1 MPRVTSINYRS
12 GMLSPTR
19 NHNSELPAGHPC
31 RGCPVRDVAV
41 CGALDSGELQ
51 TFRRLGCGVMLR
63 AGQSLFSE
71 GDASLSVFTVT
82 EGMLKSYKIL
92 PDGRRQVTG
101 FHLPGD
107 FVGTSVEEMHA
118 FSVEAVED
126 SRVCAFSARRFEDF
140 VEDHPPMERELYIAA
155 ARELAEAQQQMVVLG
170 RKTALE
176 RIASFFLGLS
186 ERSKSADEIELAMCR
201 SDIADYLGLTK
212 ETVSR
217 VLSDLKGSRI
227 IRLQAMDRIEILDRP
242 RLTAIASGG

>member
-1 MPRVTSINYRS
+1 
-12 GMLSPTR
+12 MLSPIR
-19 NHNSELPAGHPC
+19 NHRSDLSPGHPC
-31 RGCPVRDVAV
+31 RGCPVREVAV
-41 CGALDSGELQ
+41 CGALDNSDLQ
-51 TFRRLGCGVMLR
+51 SFRKLGCGLTVR

-71 GDASLSVFTVT
+71 GDPALSVFTVT
-82 EGMLKSYKIL
+82 EGVLKSYKIL

-107 FVGTSVEEMHA
+107 FVGTSVDQTHA
-118 FSVEAVED
+118 FTVEAVD
-126 SRVCAFSARRFEDF
+126 NSRVCAFPVRRFDDF

-155 ARELAEAQQQMVVLG
+155 ARELAEAQLQMVVLG
-170 RKTALE
+170 RKTAIE

-186 ERSKSADEIELAMCR
+186 ERSKSADVIELPMCR

-227 IRLQAMDRIEILDRP
+227 VRLQAIDRIEILDRP